1 MGTARLWLERWEI
14 NASSREAARDRVP
27 RQPADSSVIGA
38 AREPLLRGPGYE
50 VILAA
55 FHCALPHYDYPMDMT
70 NGECPFHYTPY
81 VFDKGNP
88 HQTARKG
95 YQEQK
100 IQQRHRTC
108 TRIRKPRV
116 YASPT
121 QCSCDDGRKPDV
133 VKLSHDVV
141 SLLSPRFSCCNAD
154 KHDLPTTDQL

>member
-70 NGECPFHYTPY
+70 NGECPFHYTPHA
-81 VFDKGNP
+81 FDKGNP
-88 HQTARKG
+88 SK
-95 YQEQK
+95 
-100 IQQRHRTC
+100 QRGRDIKNKKSNNAIGHV
-108 TRIRKPRV
+108 PELE
-116 YASPT
+116 SPE
-121 QCSCDDGRKPDV
+121 SMPAPPNAV
-133 VKLSHDVV
+133 VTMEGNQMS
-141 SLLSPRFSCCNAD
+141 
-154 KHDLPTTDQL
+154 